1 MSFAVT
7 SSAGHL
13 LDEKNYNDQITKRHT
28 SLYLPTKT
36 LDNFETLGGGAAVA
50 QWIRLRLQYYHTGFE
65 SQAHDLCLHQFIFEF
80 KL

>member
-13 LDEKNYNDQITKRHT
+13 SDEKNYNDQITKRHT

-36 LDNFETLGGGAAVA
+36 LDNFETLGGGGAAVA

-65 SQAHDLCLHQFIFEF
+65 SQAHHLCFNQFMF
-80 KL
+80 KF